1 MVSSAIFL
9 AAIIVPCICVLL
21 LGLWTL
27 ILYLKTRSLLQSHS
41 TPSLVPLVTTLQS
54 SNPLSSPNFQF
65 ATSSGD
71 VTPLPIP
78 PRPTRPPSFLDIDPA
93 TTYHSLPFQPGSA
106 TTKRFSI
113 ATTTSKTGSRVLAR
127 NPSSQNSHETSKSGE
142 TKRSR
147 GDSPD
152 ETRLEMARRNRKSF
166 GVGNDETVDV
176 GPTQGEMRRR
186 SSTWTTEDL
195 EQLVDRH
202 ETGEEERHNSKRFF
216 DSVPERSLSLSIRYR
231 AFGNNGTVGHH
242 SSMPPLTTLRQS
254 RAIAPRYPN
263 RIPPATSP
271 PLRHEIQRRYSST
284 TLPPHHSLSDRPYI
298 PVSYSSDGPEYLPV
312 PASSPSL
319 PADLRTE
326 TFPPGPLDRR
336 LSTSSQALQDLE
348 VYAAGMSQP
357 PTPLFSPLPLS
368 EVQRLAEI
376 CTALSNRAAPPPRDH
391 SPSSAPVGRLRD
403 SSYHLDSVGLARP
416 LSWLQRQ
423 GSSGTLPER
432 VMVDANLAV
441 RPSFMKSRRYSCHS
455 TRESLGS

>member
-41 TPSLVPLVTTLQS
+41 IPSSVPLVTSLQAS
-54 SNPLSSPNFQF
+54 SPLSPPNFQF
-65 ATSSGD
+65 AASTGNA
-71 VTPLPIP
+71 TLLPIP
-78 PRPTRPPSFLDIDPA
+78 PRPTRPPSFLEIDPV
-93 TTYHSLPFQPGSA
+93 TTNHTLTFQPGSA
-106 TTKRFSI
+106 STKRFSI

-152 ETRLEMARRNRKSF
+152 ETRLETARRNRKSF

-202 ETGEEERHNSKRFF
+202 EPGEEERHNSKRFF
-216 DSVPERSLSLSIRYR
+216 DSVPPERSLSLSILRP
-231 AFGNNGTVGHH
+231 AVGDNGTAGDH
-242 SSMPPLTTLRQS
+242 SSMPPLTTMRQS
-254 RAIAPRYPN
+254 RAISPRYPN

-271 PLRHEIQRRYSST
+271 PLPHELQRPSPST
-284 TLPPHHSLSDRPYI
+284 TRPPHSHLFTRPHVPSSYI
-298 PVSYSSDGPEYLPV
+298 SDGPKHSCI

-319 PADLRTE
+319 SANLRTE
-326 TFPPGPLDRR
+326 TLPPGPFDRR
-336 LSTSSQALQDLE
+336 LSNPSQCLQDLE
-348 VYAAGMSQP
+348 VVAAGISQP
-357 PTPLFSPLPLS
+357 PTPLFSPLALS
-368 EVQRLAEI
+368 EVQRLPEA
-376 CTALSNRAAPPPRDH
+376 TAPFDNRAEPAPREQLPYAAAVTRP
-391 SPSSAPVGRLRD
+391 RD
-403 SSYHLDSVGLARP
+403 SSYHRNDVGLARP

-432 VMVDANLAV
+432 IMVDANLAV
-441 RPSFMKSRRYSCHS
+441 RPSFMNSRRYSYHS
-455 TRESLGS
+455 TRKST